1 MGLLAQAQE
10 DIKTITT
17 NLHDWATDITFI
29 DASLTF
35 DQSFDPSFGPDKV
48 CTIQGL
54 HTKRRSTIDGEG
66 NEANVKHAHIS
77 FSESV
82 LVDAGFTVRLAVTN
96 EVYLK
101 RVKVRVKD
109 STGVECKY
117 VIREWFPDETIG
129 LIVCILG
136 DFDEA

>member
-17 NLHDWATDITFI
+17 NLNDWAADITFI
-29 DASLTF
+29 VASLTF
-35 DQSFDPSFGPDKV
+35 DQSFDSSFGPDQV

-54 HTKRRSTIDGEG
+54 HTKRRSTIDMEG

-82 LVDAGFTVRLAVTN
+82 LVDAGFPVRDAAG
-96 EVYLK
+96 EVHLP

-109 STGVECKY
+109 STGTECKY
-117 VIREWFPDETIG
+117 VISEWFPDETIG
-129 LIVCILG
+129 LIVCMLKE
-136 DFDEA
+136 FDDEE